1 MGVIMNEEKFL
12 LMNIIKVLDD
22 SYSARLMLEI
32 YLIKNKE
39 SNDDQVKELRK
50 IILLKIRDE
59 EKALE
64 LLLK

>member
-1 MGVIMNEEKFL
+1 MNEEKFL

>member
-12 LMNIIKVLDD
+12 LMNVIKVLDD
-22 SYSARLMLEI
+22 MYSARLMLEI

>member
-22 SYSARLMLEI
+22 MYSARLMLEI

>member
-1 MGVIMNEEKFL
+1 MNEEKFL
-12 LMNIIKVLDD
+12 LMNVIKVLDD
-22 SYSARLMLEI
+22 MYSARLMLEI